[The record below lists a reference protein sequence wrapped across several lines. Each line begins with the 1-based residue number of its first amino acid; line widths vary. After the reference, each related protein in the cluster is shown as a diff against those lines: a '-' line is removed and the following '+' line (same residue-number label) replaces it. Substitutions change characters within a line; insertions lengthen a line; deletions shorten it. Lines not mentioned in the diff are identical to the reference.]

1 MGVNLSGTTPGN
13 PSSGG
18 IFDDMLS
25 GAGALGQGIWD
36 GLTGI
41 ITGIGNI
48 IGGAAQFVGSAFD
61 AVVNGAINLVNSVAN
76 LIGNTINKLFGP
88 QPVPPPEP
96 LPDLYS
102 PIQVDLE
109 QKFEPLLNTVNAALT
124 GSSELGGK
132 VDQAIDDLADLVDP
146 NNEDSKLWQAQ
157 NAIDRLQNERDAIQD
172 IALDAQAK
180 ALEALQQY
188 VTRVMFLPDVTKVN
202 SIQNPHWMVTFE
214 NGKRKLKAKDDPGWV
229 GEWIYT
235 SAVHRS
241 GDFGPVIEGG
251 TVSAASRAFLLD
263 TATSS
268 ATLMYT
274 IRPGIP
280 RLASPASVNRWVLES
295 KTWSDL
301 PVSDSA
307 DGLVSGVFTAK
318 TAGTHEILLRAGWH
332 ATTFDNS
339 YGIRVLRQKTP
350 TTEIEVVRTV
360 QQTRLGPILIGQD
373 GYRTQSIQ
381 LSLNLAV
388 GERITLQARTDA
400 TGIDQRTMR
409 DSKVQIGWVQ
419 PPPDNSDIT
428 EIGS

>member
-18 IFDDMLS
+18 LFDDMLS
-25 GAGALGQGIWD
+25 GAGALGQGLWN
-36 GLTGI
+36 GLGGI

-48 IGGAAQFVGSAFD
+48 IGGTAQFVGGAFD
-61 AVVNGAINLVNSVAN
+61 AVVNGAINLVNSVSN

-88 QPVPPPEP
+88 KPVPPPEP

-102 PIQVDLE
+102 PIQADLE
-109 QKFEPLLNTVNAALT
+109 EAFDPLLTTVNNALT
-124 GSSELGGK
+124 GSSELGTK
-132 VDQAIDDLADLVDP
+132 IDSAIDDLADLVDP

-172 IALDAQAK
+172 IALDAQAR

-188 VTRVMFLPDVTKVN
+188 VTRVMFLPDSTKVN

-214 NGKRKLKAKDDPGWV
+214 GGKRKLVAKEDPGWV
-229 GEWIYT
+229 GEWVYN

-251 TVSAASRAFLLD
+251 TVSAASREFLLD

-268 ATLMYT
+268 AILMYT

-280 RLASPASVNRWVLES
+280 RLAKPGSVSGWVPAPRDTWVNFPL
-295 KTWSDL
+295 
-301 PVSDSA
+301 SDSA
-307 DGLVSGVFTAK
+307 DGLVSGVFTAT
-318 TAGTHEILLRAGWH
+318 TAGEHDIFVRAGWD
-332 ATTFDNS
+332 ATTREDS
-339 YGIRVLRQKTP
+339 YGIRIRRTSASGAVTYPK
-350 TTEIEVVRTV
+350 EIK
-360 QQTRLGPILIGQD
+360 QFGIGPLLPGQN

-381 LSLNLAV
+381 MTLNLAV
-388 GERITLQARTDA
+388 GEKITFQAFAGALGT
-400 TGIDQRTMR
+400 DQRKMR
-409 DSKVQIGWVQ
+409 DSELSVGWVQ
-419 PPPDNSDIT
+419 APPDNSDIT
-428 EIGS
+428 